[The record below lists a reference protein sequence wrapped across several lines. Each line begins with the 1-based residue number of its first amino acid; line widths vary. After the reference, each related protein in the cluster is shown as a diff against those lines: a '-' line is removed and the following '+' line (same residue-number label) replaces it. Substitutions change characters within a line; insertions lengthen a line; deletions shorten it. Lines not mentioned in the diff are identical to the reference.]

1 MQSRETLLRQIPAVD
16 EMLRLPAVEAWA
28 KSRPRAVMV
37 EAIRGALADL
47 REHILAGDALRPED
61 LDPARLLPAVEARLI
76 AILRPSLRRVVNATG
91 VVVHTNLGRSPL
103 PAEAI
108 EAIRRVAEGY
118 SNLEYDVARGE
129 RGKRFVH
136 VEGLL
141 RDLTGA
147 EAATV
152 VNNNAAA
159 VLLVLNALA
168 EGKEVVV
175 SRGELIEIGGSFR
188 IPDVMARSG
197 ARLRE
202 VGTTNKTRLKDYE
215 EAVGPDTAML
225 LKVHTSNFAIV
236 GFTEDVPVSGLAG
249 LGRRRGIPVMHD
261 LGSGSFVDLAQL
273 GIGPEPTVGESLKA
287 GADVVT
293 FSGDK
298 LLGGPQAG
306 IILGKKDLIE
316 KIRRNPLARAVRIDK
331 LTLAALEAVLRIYRD
346 DPADAAKKIPVL
358 AMLTAAPSDLKRRA
372 QKLAEMIRREVR
384 DRAAVSVQPEQSQ
397 AGGGALPLGNLPTF
411 AASVLPAD
419 VSVSRVEALLR
430 ESDPPVIAR
439 VKEGCVLF
447 DPRTLRDADFPV
459 VAQAV
464 GRALGEAAAETGK

>member
-1 MQSRETLLRQIPAVD
+1 MRQIPAVD
-16 EMLRLPAVEAWA
+16 EMLHLPAVEAWA
-28 KSRPRAVMV
+28 KSHPRAVMV
-37 EAIRGALADL
+37 EAIRDTLADL
-47 REHILAGDALRPED
+47 RERILAGDALRPED
-61 LDPARLLPAVEARLI
+61 LDPANLIPSVEARLI
-76 AILRPSLRRVVNATG
+76 VLLRPSLRRVVNATG

-103 PAEAI
+103 PAEAV

-147 EAATV
+147 ESAAV

-159 VLLVLNALA
+159 VLLVLSALA

-215 EAVGPDTAML
+215 EAVGPDTALL

-236 GFTEDVPVSGLAG
+236 GFTEDVPVSSLAG
-249 LGRRRGIPVMHD
+249 LGRRHGIPVVHD

-273 GIGPEPTVGESLKA
+273 GIGPEPTVGASLKA

-306 IILGKKDLIE
+306 IILGKKDLVE

-346 DPADAAKKIPVL
+346 EPADAVKKIPVL
-358 AMLTAAPSDLKRRA
+358 SMLTAAPSDLKRRA
-372 QKLAEMIRREVR
+372 QKLAEMIRKEAG

-397 AGGGALPLGNLPTF
+397 AGGGALPLGNLPTH
-411 AASVLPAD
+411 AVSVLPAD

-430 ESDPPVIAR
+430 ENDPPVIAR

-447 DPRTLRDADFPV
+447 DPRTLRDAEFPV
-459 VAQAV
+459 VARAV
-464 GRALGEAAAETGK
+464 ARALGKTAAESGK

>member
-1 MQSRETLLRQIPAVD
+1 
-16 EMLRLPAVEAWA
+16 
-28 KSRPRAVMV
+28 MV

-91 VVVHTNLGRSPL
+91 VVVHTNLGRSPPRRSHRGD
-103 PAEAI
+103 PARRRGVLESRVRRRPRRAR
-108 EAIRRVAEGY
+108 EEIRPRGGAPEGP
-118 SNLEYDVARGE
+118 
-129 RGKRFVH
+129 H
-136 VEGLL
+136 
-141 RDLTGA
+141 GA

-261 LGSGSFVDLAQL
+261 LGADRSSIWLSSGSA
-273 GIGPEPTVGESLKA
+273 PSRPW
-287 GADVVT
+287 
-293 FSGDK
+293 
-298 LLGGPQAG
+298 
-306 IILGKKDLIE
+306 
-316 KIRRNPLARAVRIDK
+316 ARA
-331 LTLAALEAVLRIYRD
+331 
-346 DPADAAKKIPVL
+346 
-358 AMLTAAPSDLKRRA
+358 SRRA
-372 QKLAEMIRREVR
+372 
-384 DRAAVSVQPEQSQ
+384 
-397 AGGGALPLGNLPTF
+397 PT
-411 AASVLPAD
+411 L
-419 VSVSRVEALLR
+419 
-430 ESDPPVIAR
+430 
-439 VKEGCVLF
+439 
-447 DPRTLRDADFPV
+447 
-459 VAQAV
+459 
-464 GRALGEAAAETGK
+464 